1 MARLTLLLG
10 CLAVWGTTI
19 STAEAQRRVPSY
31 RSRPVISPYANLF
44 RADNAGLN
52 SYFSVVRPQ
61 QTIQQYMRDANY
73 DIALQQQM
81 LDQRTIQ
88 FQQEL
93 QQSLQAN
100 TTGGLQM
107 RPTTG
112 SAATALRRPAG
123 TFMNYSN
130 YFPTG
135 TSAPTP
141 QLRVRR

>member
-1 MARLTLLLG
+1 MARLILLLG
-10 CLAVWGTTI
+10 CVTLWLAPVD
-19 STAEAQRRVPSY
+19 TAVAQRRVPNS

-61 QTIQQYMRDANY
+61 QMLSQAIRDADF
-73 DIALQQQM
+73 DIAMQQQ
-81 LDQRTIQ
+81 LIDQRSLQ

-93 QQSLQAN
+93 QQSLQGG
-100 TTGGLQM
+100 TTGSLQM

-112 SAATALRRPAG
+112 SNTALRRPAG

-130 YFPTG
+130 YFPMGTTG
-135 TSAPTP
+135 PNT
-141 QLRVRR
+141 QLRIRR